1 MSNIESHLFVSSMVS
16 TTTLS
21 ENTIFHGVA
30 CNTSCV
36 CLSDPFSVTEAID
49 PRLCN
54 TSCSTSEIVNDCGGP
69 GTYSNDSHL
78 QKFVSNATMNWT
90 EAVQYCTERNATL
103 VYSPIQTTQ
112 RDQGKGYWTRKQRRS
127 SLWIHVIGCFN
138 ETQIDPSQSV
148 NKTLTST
155 SVVTCQQECSF
166 EHYTFFGLQKTK
178 EKQHKRFIYFLFS
191 GS

>member
-1 MSNIESHLFVSSMVS
+1 MDMCFRMSMFLFLWTHLRH
-16 TTTLS
+16 
-21 ENTIFHGVA
+21 IQ
-30 CNTSCV
+30 
-36 CLSDPFSVTEAID
+36 
-49 PRLCN
+49 
-54 TSCSTSEIVNDCGGP
+54 
-69 GTYSNDSHL
+69 SNDSHL

-166 EHYTFFGLQKTK
+166 EHYTFFGLQNTSCVCLSD
-178 EKQHKRFIYFLFS
+178 HFS
-191 GS
+191 VTEAIDPRSCNTSCSTSEILNDCGGPGTYSVYKAG